1 MLRSHQLITAAVLAA
16 LPHLAL
22 ADEAAVELTEVSVE
36 STLVRGNALNLK
48 QANSTASRLGL
59 NAIEVPASTETLEI
73 ETIRMRGDINIHEAV
88 SRTTGISDISNL
100 GSGVAYSARGFTG
113 NDSVGQAEDGIRLLT
128 AAGTLTYPSDTWGYQ
143 RVEVLRGPA
152 SVMFGDG
159 TVGGIVNSIRKAPSR
174 DSSVQALVG
183 TGSRGE
189 YRAAVGGTGAVGEI
203 GAFRADASITAGNG
217 YVDRG
222 EHDSQKIMTNLL
234 LTPTDKLR
242 INFTFDHSDE
252 SPTRYTG
259 IPLRN
264 WRIDSSLRKE
274 NYNISDDK
282 QSFTEDRLRAKVE
295 WELSDAL
302 KLSNVSY
309 WFNAH
314 RHWRNVE
321 YFSIDNATNTVDRSG
336 YTEIKHQQ
344 KQIGNRFAL
353 TSIADAFG
361 HKNRWAAG
369 YELARVDFKYFD
381 NFYNDNDPSSNVAIK
396 NFIPGHFQTIDPTA
410 LDFVSKTVQQSLF
423 VEDAFDVTKQLKL
436 SADLRQDWI
445 NVDHESRLTT
455 ASADKDYSPF
465 SYRFGAVYQTTP
477 NTAFYGQFSQG
488 SDPVSSIVTLRPRNG
503 AFKLTSAQQTE
514 FGIKHALPEGKGELT
529 FAVYHIVKD
538 DIITRDPSNPTLRL
552 QGGKQSS
559 RGVEMSATLFPVN
572 HWRTDLNMV
581 LLDARYDQLVESVG
595 DPAVSVSR
603 AGKTPTDVPEKIAN
617 AWVYYQQASW
627 EVGVGARMVGKRYA
641 NNANTSTMQG
651 YTVYDASIA
660 WRVHPKATL
669 RGNLRNL
676 TNKLYAPVS
685 YDTQQFILG
694 ESRRIEL
701 TAELSF

>member
-1 MLRSHQLITAAVLAA
+1 MLRSNQLITAAVLAA

-22 ADEAAVELTEVSVE
+22 ADDVAVELKEVNVE
-36 STLVRGNALNLK
+36 STWDHGNALNLN
-48 QANSTASRLGL
+48 QPSSTASRLGL
-59 NAIEVPASTETLEI
+59 NAIEIPASTETLDI

-128 AAGTLTYPSDTWGYQ
+128 AASTLTYPSDTWGYQ

-203 GAFRADASITAGNG
+203 GAFRVDASVTGGNG

-234 LTPTDKLR
+234 LSPTDKLR

-264 WRIDSSLRKE
+264 GRIDSSLRKE

-361 HKNRWAAG
+361 HKNRWSAG
-369 YELARVDFKYFD
+369 YEVARVDFKYFD

-396 NFIPGHFQTIDPTA
+396 NFAPGYFQTIDPTA

-423 VEDAFDVTKQLKL
+423 VEDAFDVTNQLKL
-436 SADLRQDWI
+436 SAGLRQDWI

-455 ASADKDYSPF
+455 ASTDKDYSPF
-465 SYRFGAVYQTTP
+465 SYRLGAVYQTTP
-477 NTAFYGQFSQG
+477 NTAFYGQYSQG

-529 FAVYHIVKD
+529 FAVYHIAKD
-538 DIITRDPSNPTLRL
+538 DIITRDPSNPTLRV

-559 RGVEMSATLFPVN
+559 RGVELSATLFPVN
-572 HWRTDLNMV
+572 HWRTDLNMA
-581 LLDARYDQLVESVG
+581 LLDARYDELVEAVG

-627 EVGVGARMVGKRYA
+627 EAGVGARMVGKRYA

-694 ESRRIEL
+694 ESRRVEL

>member
-1 MLRSHQLITAAVLAA
+1 MLRSNQLITAAVLAA

-22 ADEAAVELTEVSVE
+22 ADEAAVELTEVNVE
-36 STLVRGNALNLK
+36 STLDRSNALNLK

-59 NAIEVPASTETLEI
+59 SAIEVPASTETLEI

-113 NDSVGQAEDGIRLLT
+113 NDSVGQAEDGTRLLT

-159 TVGGIVNSIRKAPSR
+159 TVGGIVNSIRQAPSR

-203 GAFRADASITAGNG
+203 GAFRADASITGGNG
-217 YVDRG
+217 YVNHG

-259 IPLRN
+259 LPLRN
-264 WRIDSSLRKE
+264 GRIDSSLRKE

-321 YFSIDNATNTVDRSG
+321 YFSIDNATNTVNRSG

-353 TSIADAFG
+353 TSIADVFG
-361 HKNRWAAG
+361 HKNRWSAG
-369 YELARVDFKYFD
+369 YEVARVDFKYFD

-396 NFIPGHFQTIDPTA
+396 NFAPGYFQTIDPTA
-410 LDFVSKTVQQSLF
+410 LDFVSKTVQQSVF
-423 VEDAFDVTKQLKL
+423 AEDAFDVTNQLKL
-436 SADLRQDWI
+436 SAGLRQDWI

-455 ASADKDYSPF
+455 ASTDKDYSPF
-465 SYRFGAVYQTTP
+465 SYRLGAVYQTTP
-477 NTAFYGQFSQG
+477 NTAFYSQFSQG
-488 SDPVSSIVTLRPRNG
+488 SDPVSSIVTLRPRNS

-514 FGIKHALPEGKGELT
+514 LGIKHVLAEGKGELT
-529 FAVYHIVKD
+529 FAVYHIAKD
-538 DIITRDPSNPTLRL
+538 DIITRDPNNPTLRV

-572 HWRTDLNMV
+572 HWRTDLNMA
-581 LLDARYDQLVESVG
+581 LLEARFDELLESG
-595 DPAVSVSR
+595 GVSR
-603 AGKTPTDVPEKIAN
+603 AGKTPMNVPEKIAN

-627 EVGVGARMVGKRYA
+627 EAGVGARMVGKRYA
-641 NNANTSTMQG
+641 DNANTSTMQG
-651 YTVYDASIA
+651 YTVYDASVA

-676 TNKLYAPVS
+676 TNKLYAPVA
-685 YDTQQFILG
+685 YDTKQFILG

>member
-1 MLRSHQLITAAVLAA
+1 MIKSNQLITAAVLAA
-16 LPHLAL
+16 LPNLAM
-22 ADEAAVELTEVSVE
+22 ADEVALTLKDVSVE
-36 STLVRGNALNLK
+36 SSVEQDTALNLK
-48 QANSTASRLGL
+48 QPNSTASRLGL
-59 NAIEVPASTETLEI
+59 NAIDIPASVETLDI

-128 AAGTLTYPSDTWGYQ
+128 AASTLTYPSDTWGYQ
-143 RVEVLRGPA
+143 SVEVLRGPA

-174 DSSVQALVG
+174 ESSIEALVG

-189 YRAAVGGTGAVGEI
+189 YRAGIGGTGAVGEI
-203 GAFRADASITAGNG
+203 GAFRADASVTGGNG

-234 LTPTDKLR
+234 LSPTDDLR
-242 INFTFDHSDE
+242 INFTLDHSDE

-264 WRIDSSLRKE
+264 GRIDSSLRKE
-274 NYNISDDK
+274 NYNIRDDK

-295 WELSDAL
+295 WQLSDAL

-309 WFNAH
+309 WFNTR

-321 YFSIDNATNTVDRSG
+321 TFSINNATNTVDRSD

-344 KQIGNRFAL
+344 KQIGNRFELA
-353 TSIADAFG
+353 SIADAFG
-361 HKNRWAAG
+361 HKNRWSAG
-369 YELARVDFKYFD
+369 YEVARVDFKYFD
-381 NFYNDNDPSSNVAIK
+381 NFYNNNDPSSNVSI
-396 NFIPGHFQTIDPTA
+396 NNSNPGYFTTIDPTVA
-410 LDFVSKTVQQSLF
+410 DFVSKTVQQSLF
-423 VEDAFDVTKQLKL
+423 LEDAFDVTNQLKL
-436 SADLRQDWI
+436 SAGLRQDWI

-455 ASADKDYSPF
+455 TGIDKEYSPF
-465 SYRFGAVYQTTP
+465 AYRFGAVYQTTP
-477 NTAFYGQFSQG
+477 STAFYGQFSQG

-503 AFKLTSAQQTE
+503 AFKLTSAQQSE
-514 FGIKHALPEGKGELT
+514 LGIKHVLPEAKGELT
-529 FAVYHIVKD
+529 FAIYHIVKD
-538 DIITRDPSNPTLRL
+538 DIITRDASNPTLSV

-559 RGVEMSATLFPVN
+559 RGVELSATLFPVN
-572 HWRTDLNMV
+572 HWRTDLNMALV
-581 LLDARYDQLVESVG
+581 DARYDALLEAG
-595 DPAVSVSR
+595 GVSR
-603 AGKTPTDVPEKIAN
+603 AGNTPTNVPEKIAN

-627 EVGVGARMVGKRYA
+627 EAGIGARMVGKRYA

-651 YTVYDASIA
+651 YTVYDASVA
-660 WRVHPKATL
+660 WRVNPKTTL

-676 TNKLYAPVS
+676 TDKLYAPVS
-685 YDTQQFILG
+685 YNAQQFILG
-694 ESRRIEL
+694 ESRRVEL
-701 TAELSF
+701 TAELAF